1 MTLLNIMNH
10 KLILIKFLF
19 IKIIYFIYTKLN
31 NEIKR
36 FFHVYLY
43 TYLYK
48 FNFCNIALQ
57 GLS

>member
-1 MTLLNIMNH
+1 MNH